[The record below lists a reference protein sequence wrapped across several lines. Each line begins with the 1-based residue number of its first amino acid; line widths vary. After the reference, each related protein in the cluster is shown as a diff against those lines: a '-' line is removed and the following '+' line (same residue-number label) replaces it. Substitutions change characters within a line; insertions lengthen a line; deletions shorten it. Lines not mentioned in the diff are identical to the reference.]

1 MVHCRSDRFAWRSTW
16 ILGRARVTIDASRR
30 IIKAPRQVT
39 TSVITWLARWVVLI
53 ICSNLLHVHTLY
65 VHVFYK
71 KTLRPTKNSMDAWNM
86 TRPDSSSVSS
96 GSVTSIN
103 HVGSHPVGGCT

>member
-16 ILGRARVTIDASRR
+16 ILGRARVTIEASRR

-53 ICSNLLHVHTLY
+53 MYSNLLHAYTLY
-65 VHVFYK
+65 IHVFLQK
-71 KTLRPTKNSMDAWNM
+71 KHYARRRTAWM
-86 TRPDSSSVSS
+86 PGIWPDLIHRLCQPESALHQPRR
-96 GSVTSIN
+96 VT
-103 HVGSHPVGGCT
+103 PV